1 MHSSCN
7 DKVNSRQSGN
17 QGSGEYDIR
26 DRASLLVGNRRSDTI
41 RRGEGTPHP
50 YKTLNIKYN
59 YIARFSSLDIRLK
72 INNDMTVSTVK
83 IVAKAAAIP

>member
-1 MHSSCN
+1 MQII
-7 DKVNSRQSGN
+7 RESGFRRIGY
-17 QGSGEYDIR
+17 QGAGI
-26 DRASLLVGNRRSDTI
+26 LLVGNQRSGTI